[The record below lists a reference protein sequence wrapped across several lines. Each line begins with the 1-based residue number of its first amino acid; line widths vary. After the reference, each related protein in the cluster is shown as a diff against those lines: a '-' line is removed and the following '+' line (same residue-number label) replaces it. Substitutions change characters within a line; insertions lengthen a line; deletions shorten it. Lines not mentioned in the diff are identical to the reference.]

1 MTLKVPHY
9 AKEKKMTQRLQ
20 PFNKFALT
28 CFFFCLPE
36 DQTSVSAGGENPAC
50 FSEAVNEDKLSL
62 YLIPST
68 LVNRQVPFQQCA
80 VREAAAALRAA
91 EGLLGLLVA
100 VPDVLL
106 QRAVALVAARAVRAG
121 EQLGEQIGWSS

>member
-1 MTLKVPHY
+1 M
-9 AKEKKMTQRLQ
+9 
-20 PFNKFALT
+20 
-28 CFFFCLPE
+28 FFVCLPE
-36 DQTSVSAGGENPAC
+36 DQTSVSAGGENPPC
-50 FSEAVNEDKLSL
+50 FSEAANGAKLSF

-68 LVNRQVPFQQCA
+68 LVSRQVPFQQCA

>member
-9 AKEKKMTQRLQ
+9 AKEKKITQRLQ

-28 CFFFCLPE
+28 CFFF
-36 DQTSVSAGGENPAC
+36 SVSAGGENPPC
-50 FSEAVNEDKLSL
+50 FSEAVNEAKLSL

>member
-1 MTLKVPHY
+1 MRSGKNPNPPP
-9 AKEKKMTQRLQ
+9 EK
-20 PFNKFALT
+20 PLT
-28 CFFFCLPE
+28 
-36 DQTSVSAGGENPAC
+36 
-50 FSEAVNEDKLSL
+50 
-62 YLIPST
+62 PST
-68 LVNRQVPFQQCA
+68 YLTPPTLVSRRVPFEQGA

-121 EQLGEQIGWSS
+121 EQLREQIGRSP